1 MRELGQAIWRRE
13 SKMTQR
19 RLHRLL
25 GETSLELKCLMLFG
39 GLSLLV
45 STASFLSYWF
55 VTEQVVKKQYPNTA
69 RLLVDRIIQSSHF
82 AAMAREDNE
91 RDQGFLEVVQ
101 SLDEK
106 LKGLQYS
113 VSFISPDPALVKEQ
127 PRNEDERQR
136 LERFLKRKPEELGKD
151 RPPEGE
157 EGPVTERNEYQ
168 YYLPIRAQKQCLGT
182 CHQPGIKSPN
192 LDPEPPPF
200 GRSAPG
206 EQKWQPGDLMAVAR
220 VTIPYG
226 PMQEEVS
233 FYWNLLL
240 GVAVI
245 TAFLAM
251 IAFYVTIRYL
261 IARPLK
267 HLQDVSD
274 AISHGNLSLRA
285 EIHTGDE
292 FESLAVA
299 FNRMLRHLMTVQD
312 ELRHVNADL
321 DAKVDELA
329 RVNMQLYEMN
339 RIKSDFLATMSH
351 ELRTPLNSILGFS
364 DVLGSIASLDE
375 KQKRYVAN
383 IQKSGRMLL
392 EMINNILDL
401 AKIESGK
408 MEIRLVEFRI
418 EHVIAAQCD
427 MARPLTE
434 KRNIDLTTEIEPDLP
449 PMFQDQAR
457 VQQILNNLL
466 SNAIKFTPEGGRI
479 LVAAERSERDEL
491 VMRVVDTGVGIAEDD
506 QQLIFEKF
514 RQGRTAMPGGDAM
527 TREYPGTGLGLSIV
541 RELCKLL
548 GGDVSVQSELGTGS
562 TFTVRLPWRLET
574 QPRLE
579 SPLAASLHEF
589 TKSRLDHVHRLP
601 QHEVPEPQAK

>member
-1 MRELGQAIWRRE
+1 MAH
-13 SKMTQR
+13 R
-19 RLHRLL
+19 RLNRVL

-55 VTEQVVKKQYPNTA
+55 VTERVVRKQNPNTA
-69 RLLVDRIIQSSHF
+69 RLLVDRIIESSHF
-82 AAMAREDNE
+82 AAMARDEND
-91 RDQGFLEVVQ
+91 RDQGFLQVVQ

-106 LKGLQYS
+106 LKGQQYN
-113 VSFISPDPALVKEQ
+113 VRFISPDPSLVKEQ
-127 PRNEDERQR
+127 PKNEDERQL
-136 LERFLKRKPEELGKD
+136 LERFLKRKPEEIGKSD
-151 RPPEGE
+151 RPESE
-157 EGPVTERNEYQ
+157 EGPVTEKNEYLYFQ
-168 YYLPIRAQKQCLGT
+168 AIRAERKCFNV
-182 CHQPGIKSPN
+182 CHQPGIRTAVGTELEPSPY
-192 LDPEPPPF
+192 
-200 GRSAPG
+200 GRAAPG
-206 EQKWQPGDLMAVAR
+206 ERMWNDGDLMAVVR

-226 PMQEEVS
+226 PMQDEVS

-267 HLQDVSD
+267 HLHDVSD
-274 AISHGNLSLRA
+274 AISHGNLALRA

-312 ELRHVNADL
+312 ELRQVNADL
-321 DAKVDELA
+321 DGKVDELA

-364 DVLGSIASLDE
+364 DELSSIKSLDE
-375 KQKRYVAN
+375 KQKRYVGH
-383 IQKSGRMLL
+383 IQKSGRTLL
-392 EMINNILDL
+392 DMINNILDL

-408 MEIRLVEFRI
+408 MEIRLTEFRI
-418 EHVIAAQCD
+418 EQAVAAQCD

-434 KRNIDLTTEIEPDLP
+434 KRNIDLNTEIQPDLP
-449 PMFQDQAR
+449 PLFQDQAR
-457 VQQILNNLL
+457 VQQVLNNLL

-479 LVAAERSERDEL
+479 LVTAERSDRNEL
-491 VMRVVDTGVGIAEDD
+491 VMRVVDTGVGITEDD

-527 TREYPGTGLGLSIV
+527 TREYSGTGLGLSIV

-548 GGDVSVQSELGTGS
+548 GGDISVQSELGTGS
-562 TFTVRLPWRLET
+562 AFTVRLPWHLEN

-579 SPLAASLHEF
+579 SPLATSFQEF
-589 TKSRLDHVHRLP
+589 TKSRLDPAHRAP
-601 QHEVPEPQAK
+601 PNGIPEPQAK